1 MTFTSRIPAKP
12 VLVLATAIAAAGATT
27 AVADGTGGAA
37 YGTAPSGQV
46 GDAALH
52 APAATL
58 LGRWVRFTGTVSP
71 GAPVTIQRLDPR
83 TGWTTTATTT
93 AAADGSY
100 GVGWQTDR
108 PGVVS
113 LRAVQGGGQARSAAA
128 PDPVR
133 VRVFRPA
140 RATWY
145 GPGFYGHRTAC
156 GQKLTRTLVGVA
168 NRSLPCG
175 TEVSVFYRGRTMRVP
190 VVDRGP
196 YGGNGASWDITAAAA
211 QQLGFTGSDRIGVL
225 APGPGRPAA
234 ARR

>member
-1 MTFTSRIPAKP
+1 MTLTSRIPAKP
-12 VLVLATAIAAAGATT
+12 VLVLATALAAAGAAT
-27 AVADGTGGAA
+27 AVADDPGGAA
-37 YGTAPSGQV
+37 YGTAPAGQV

-52 APAATL
+52 APGATL
-58 LGRWVRFTGTVSP
+58 LGRWVRFSGTVSP
-71 GAPVTIQRLDPR
+71 GAPVAIQRLDRR

-100 GVGWQTDR
+100 GIGWHTDR
-108 PGVVS
+108 AGVVAI
-113 LRAVQGGGQARSAAA
+113 RAVPGGSQARSAAA
-128 PDPVR
+128 PSPIR
-133 VRVFRPA
+133 LRVFRPA

-175 TEVSVFYRGRTMRVP
+175 TKVSVFYRGRTIRVP

-196 YGGNGASWDITAAAA
+196 YGTGASWDITQAAA

-225 APGPGRPAA
+225 APAPR
-234 ARR
+234 